1 MSNEHCLMLQANIIC
16 LLLFI
21 VGTAAMI
28 QQPDSGRAIL
38 QEFCSY
44 LN

>member
-16 LLLFI
+16 RLVFL

-28 QQPDSGRAIL
+28 QHPGWFQ
-38 QEFCSY
+38 
-44 LN
+44 